1 MTEYEKKREDR
12 LITNI
17 VHLANLAKIKKQE
30 EETGKKAEG
39 KPILVSISK
48 PNRENIL
55 DDLEFCGLTLNKG
68 QSGEAYLV
76 NYGGY
81 WQLQPSYQGMV
92 RAAKKCGLRSINV
105 ELVFEGEKFVQ
116 SGVVQRGCS
125 PFIHEFDPLK
135 VDRHFHEVGGIRKFR
150 KPKGGYFC
158 LETANGGFEY
168 GVVPAHVFEDA
179 LKMTKGAFWQK
190 FPLQMYLK
198 TIVRWAMKLQLKEGE
213 AGEQY
218 NRIEELHE
226 KTYVTNEEREAKMAT
241 VHYVEP
247 APKVEAG
254 PKIDYSAAIADYK
267 KKAAAF
273 TKKEQFTELKMFL
286 IAEDPIEVQSA
297 VFPYM
302 VQLLKKI

>member
-1 MTEYEKKREDR
+1 MNADEKAREER
-12 LITNI
+12 LITNVI
-17 VHLANLAKIKKQE
+17 ATANIAAKKKDPAAVLIRMTDKNKEQ
-30 EETGKKAEG
+30 
-39 KPILVSISK
+39 
-48 PNRENIL
+48 IL

-135 VDRHFHEVGGIRKFR
+135 VDRHFHEVGGVRKFR
-150 KPKGGYFC
+150 KPKGGYFY

-213 AGEQY
+213 AGAQY

-226 KTYVTNEEREAKMAT
+226 KTYITNEERESKMAT
-241 VHYVEP
+241 VPYVEP
-247 APKVEAG
+247 APKIESA

-267 KKAAAF
+267 KKAEAF
-273 TKKEQFTELKMFL
+273 TKVIEFTDLKLFL
-286 IAEDPIEVQSA
+286 LAEEPLEVQAA

-302 VQLLKKI
+302 VQLIKKL